1 MLIEH
6 TLAVFGQE
14 TGLGILVLT
23 EDAPLHLSLS
33 EHEELIFERCPDGV
47 LLHLDI
53 RVRYDMP
60 QVLASAMQ
68 RIASDGAAPYPVQV
82 GMREA
87 PEAPWL
93 IVGTRAD
100 ESTFTP
106 QWIEQATA
114 YLERW
119 AGALRSDYPDSFDG
133 PFR

>member
-1 MLIEH
+1 MLIED
-6 TLAVFGQE
+6 TLAAFGHE
-14 TGLGILVLT
+14 TGLGPLALT
-23 EDAPLHLSLS
+23 EDAPLRLSLS
-33 EHEELIFERCPDGV
+33 EHEELVFECCPDGI

-60 QVLASAMQ
+60 LVLASALQ
-68 RIASDGAAPYPVQV
+68 RIATDGATPHPVQV
-82 GMREA
+82 GMRET
-87 PEAPWL
+87 PEGTWL

-100 ESTFTP
+100 ASTFTL

-119 AGALRSDYPDSFDG
+119 IGALRSDYPDSFDG